1 TAALPQAEKDRISRN
16 TAFQTTGNGY
26 FIEQTTRP
34 ATIGLAL
41 YDNPIGQLAW
51 IGEKFLEWSDPQFG
65 VPPSTITNNTILTAI
80 SIYYL
85 TGTFETAAYIY
96 NQNPAGFSPTL
107 LHATTDIPF
116 GFASYGFDLQ
126 FYPEFYISKIGNL
139 VYYADHPRGGH
150 FTALDNPVSYVED
163 LRTMMG
169 KWY

>member
-1 TAALPQAEKDRISRN
+1 
-16 TAFQTTGNGY
+16 
-26 FIEQTTRP
+26 QTTRP

-65 VPPSTITNNTILTAI
+65 IPPSTITNNTILTAI

-85 TGTFETAAYIY
+85 TGTFETAAYTY
-96 NQNPAGFSPTL
+96 NQNPTGFSPTFL
-107 LHATTDIPF
+107 QATTDIPF
-116 GFASYGFDLQ
+116 GFAGYGFELQ
-126 FYPEFYISKIGNL
+126 FYPEFYVSKIGNL

-150 FTALDNPVSYVED
+150 FSALDNPVSYVGD

-169 KWY
+169 KWYQA